1 MSKITEILSH
11 LSEPVKFDTPITIKA
26 TPHSFPVRIY
36 SLERTEVG
44 EVMVQVSDGSFHRL
58 EEKDQNYDMVA
69 NSILQRLRIT

>member
-11 LSEPVKFDTPITIKA
+11 LSEPVKFDTPITVKA

-36 SLERTEVG
+36 SLERTEAG
-44 EVMVQVSDGSFHRL
+44 EVMVQVSDGSFHKL